1 MPPTPQI
8 QVKPAA
14 PDTSAAVPATDPVI
28 TIDGICPPTPRK
40 AGAAAAAAKTPPA
53 PCKTVV
59 TKAEFEKMTEAGAIA
74 PTMRRNFAQFYVEL
88 LVFSRE
94 AQKAGIDKDPKFQE
108 FMRLMRMRTMGEFY
122 RRQLD
127 EKYRNPPQQELETY
141 YKQNLPKYEEIKLTR
156 IFIPAKNTSS
166 PGNSE
171 WEKKAADLAKD
182 IHDRAAKGEEF
193 DKLQKEAYTTLSLTI
208 APPNTS
214 VGSRRRGMMAPKE
227 EQELF
232 GLKAGEVSQVEQD
245 PSGYIIYK
253 VESKQTLPLENVKE
267 EISREIYRQKMEE
280 KIKSVQASVKPEFNA
295 QYFGVP
301 PQAPQAGGGRPTGQI
316 PVQPSPAR
324 STAPPPSQAPPQ
336 PANTPAT
343 PPPVPQ
349 GQKPPQ

>member
-1 MPPTPQI
+1 M
-8 QVKPAA
+8 
-14 PDTSAAVPATDPVI
+14 
-28 TIDGICPPTPRK
+28 
-40 AGAAAAAAKTPPA
+40 
-53 PCKTVV
+53 V
-59 TKAEFEKMTEAGAIA
+59 TKAEFEKMTEAGSIA
-74 PTMRRNFAQFYVEL
+74 PAMRRNFAQFYVEL
-88 LVFSRE
+88 LVFNRE

-127 EKYRNPPQQELETY
+127 EKYRNPPQPELETY
-141 YKQNLPKYEEIKLTR
+141 YKQNLARYEEIKLSR

-182 IHDRAAKGEEF
+182 IHDRVAKGEDL

-208 APPNTS
+208 APPNTN
-214 VGSRRRGMMAPKE
+214 VGNRRRGQMAPKE

-232 GLKAGEVSQVEQD
+232 GLKPGEVSQVEQD

-267 EISREIYRQKMEE
+267 EISREIYREKMEG
-280 KIKSVQASVKPEFNA
+280 KIKSAQASVKPEFNG

-301 PQAPQAGGGRPTGQI
+301 AQPAAGRPGGPPLAVDEDRRPPRPTAPAPSKVPPGAT
-316 PVQPSPAR
+316 PSNAAPNTPSPA
-324 STAPPPSQAPPQ
+324 
-336 PANTPAT
+336 
-343 PPPVPQ
+343 PQ